1 MAVRGN
7 NPNQQPIPE
16 AIKKAVKERD
26 NYTCQICGINEA
38 AIQTINP
45 KWHLLLHVDH
55 KIPFCQ
61 GGTNEMENLRTT
73 CEYCN
78 IYKSIE
84 DRQNK
89 QISLWD
95 LLGLQEE

>member
-7 NPNQQPIPE
+7 NVNQQSIPE

-26 NYTCQICGINEA
+26 HYTCQICGINNDSIHA
-38 AIQTINP
+38 LNP
-45 KWHLLLHVDH
+45 NWNIYLHVDH

-61 GGTNEMENLRTT
+61 GGTNDMENLRTT

-78 IYKSIE
+78 IKKSIE

-95 LLGLQEE
+95 LLSLQD